1 MTTDTLDTENS
12 YRIGAVARLTGIA
25 PDTLR
30 IWERRYQ
37 LVEPQRTEKGGRLYS
52 QDDVNR
58 LSMVKTLVDQG
69 HAIGSIAHLSNE
81 ELGSRLSHAMASG
94 QPVVDSADH
103 PVCLVGKALAIRAQN
118 AEPPPQGVRLAGS
131 YATLDDFLADECA
144 CATLVM
150 EFHFLDRDVVHQLSD
165 PELSTRCDRLIVI
178 YGFAPSSI
186 LKQLKRLQVRTQR
199 APVEI
204 EQLWQLCTG
213 QTAQPVS
220 WTATE
225 FDPDNVSTEAVPK
238 RLFSNSQLA
247 ELSQISTTLNCEC
260 PHHMSDIIKTLVAFE
275 QYSAQCE
282 VYTRQDAALHSYL
295 HVMTAKSR
303 SLMEIALQKLAE
315 VEGIDLDALPR

>member
-1 MTTDTLDTENS
+1 MTTDTIDIDNA

-58 LSMVKTLVDQG
+58 LSMIKTLVDQG
-69 HAIGSIAHLSNE
+69 HAIGTIAHLSNE
-81 ELGSRLSHAMASG
+81 ELGVRLSHAVAPSL
-94 QPVVDSADH
+94 PATDAVVH
-103 PVCLVGKALAIRAQN
+103 PVCLAGKALAIRAQN
-118 AEPPPQGVRLAGS
+118 AEEPPQGMKLVGS
-131 YATLDDFLADECA
+131 YATLDDFLADDRECN
-144 CATLVM
+144 TLVV
-150 EFHFLDRDVVHQLSD
+150 EFHFLDREVIHQLTN
-165 PELSTRCDRLIVI
+165 PALSTRCDRLIVI

-186 LKQLKRLQVRTQR
+186 LKQLKRLQIQTQR

-204 EQLWQLCTG
+204 DQIWQLCIG
-213 QTAQPVS
+213 QAPQKIS
-220 WTATE
+220 WTPPE
-225 FDPDNVSTEAVPK
+225 FQPDVVSTEAIPK
-238 RLFSNSQLA
+238 RLFTNTQLA

-260 PHHMSDIIKTLVAFE
+260 PHHMSDIIETLVAFE

-282 VYTRQDAALHSYL
+282 IETRQDAALHSYL

-303 SLMEIALQKLAE
+303 SLMEVALHKLAE
-315 VEGIDLDALPR
+315 VEGIDIDALPH